1 MLKNENISGCVI
13 WCWRLFDGGWGM
25 LLSQSIDILDE
36 AGRRVFLGW
45 IEGSF
50 VFLGGGIAIFNN
62 FRMDISSLVYILC

>member
-1 MLKNENISGCVI
+1 
-13 WCWRLFDGGWGM
+13 M

-50 VFLGGGIAIFNN
+50 VFLGRGIAIFNSL
-62 FRMDISSLVYILC
+62 RIDISSLVYILC